1 MRGAFKSAG
10 EINARSVNGLTYM
23 LAVLDEALRMYPPIA
38 SNLVREVPRGGGSN
52 CGEVHAGWCKFS
64 LFLPPQV
71 TWVWGSG

>member
-38 SNLVREVPRGGGSN
+38 SNLVREVPRGGGF
-52 CGEVHAGWCKFS
+52 EVAGRFMPGGVSFLCS
-64 LFLPPQV
+64 FLPR
-71 TWVWGSG
+71 